1 MQEWLRFK
9 DIFMYFSH
17 NECKS
22 LTAERFIKVNIYK
35 KMTANNNISYLSYL
49 NKLVNQQIM
58 LIKILFVKNFLM
70 LIILLWLK
78 KIETNLK
85 APSFNITNYNS
96 FLVKVTPQICLE
108 KYFSNSVLKT
118 NPCTFK
124 IKDVT
129 VKKIVG
135 SFYRKELLRSTL

>member
-1 MQEWLRFK
+1 
-9 DIFMYFSH
+9 
-17 NECKS
+17 
-22 LTAERFIKVNIYK
+22 
-35 KMTANNNISYLSYL
+35 
-49 NKLVNQQIM
+49 
-58 LIKILFVKNFLM
+58 M

-118 NPCTFK
+118 NPYTFK

>member
-1 MQEWLRFK
+1 
-9 DIFMYFSH
+9 
-17 NECKS
+17 
-22 LTAERFIKVNIYK
+22 
-35 KMTANNNISYLSYL
+35 
-49 NKLVNQQIM
+49 
-58 LIKILFVKNFLM
+58 M

-135 SFYRKELLRSTL
+135 SFYRKELLRSTLWICYYSETNSHIRDKVKVVLELSNYATKKELDHATGADTSDLAAEKDLLFWNMKLIN